1 MHTNA
6 RPGEAP
12 AAPAVAPAGAPRS
25 GGEPT
30 NPLRDDPTL
39 RARLAH
45 ELRQIVGGA
54 HVIDAPEEL
63 LAYEYDAT
71 IDRARPDLV
80 ALPASTEEVAAVLR
94 ACAAAGVPVVPR
106 GSGTGLAG
114 GALAVIG
121 GVVVATARMTRIR
134 ELDAE
139 ERLAV
144 VEPGVINLALQEA
157 AAAHGLRY
165 APDPSSQRICS
176 IGGNVGTNA
185 GGPHTLAHGS
195 TVNHVL
201 GVELVLPDGRVTWL
215 DGRQLDAPGIDL
227 RALVVGSEGT
237 LGIVTAACVRLL
249 PQPEA
254 VRTMLAVFD
263 TVERASEAVSAI
275 VGRGV
280 IPVALEMLDA
290 EIIRAVESQA
300 SLGYPLDA
308 GAVLL
313 VEVEGLAEQVEEDAT
328 AVLDALEGAGA
339 REVRTA
345 REEAERE
352 RLWEGRKAGI
362 GALGALSP
370 NFYLHDGVVPRTKLP
385 EVMRGVLALSER
397 YGFRCANI
405 FHAGDGNLH
414 PNIMFDELEPGASA
428 RVLEL
433 GGEILRLCVDVGGSI
448 TGEHGVGLEKRSYIE
463 WIFDPPDL
471 DAMAGVRAAFDPVAG
486 EAWRFNPC
494 KVLPVSHGC
503 AQGHAAEAGAALR
516 LAQAPGIY
524 L

>member
-1 MHTNA
+1 MPTNA
-6 RPGEAP
+6 TATRDD
-12 AAPAVAPAGAPRS
+12 GATS
-25 GGEPT
+25 ADGEPP
-30 NPLRDDPTL
+30 NPLRTDPEL
-39 RARLAH
+39 RAALAR
-45 ELRQIVGGA
+45 ELRAIVGRG

-63 LAYEYDAT
+63 LVYEYDAT

-80 ALPASTEEVAAVLR
+80 VLPATTEEAAAALG
-94 ACAAAGVPVVPR
+94 ACARARVPVVPR
-106 GSGTGLAG
+106 GSGTGFAG
-114 GALAVIG
+114 GALPVNG

-134 ELDAE
+134 ELDPE
-139 ERLAV
+139 ERIAV
-144 VEPGVINLALQEA
+144 VEPGVINLALQQA
-157 AAAHGLRY
+157 AAEHGLRY
-165 APDPSSQRICS
+165 APDPSSQRICT
-176 IGGNVGTNA
+176 IGGNVATNA

-215 DGRQLDAPGIDL
+215 GGRQLDAPGVDL

-237 LGIVTAACVRLL
+237 LGLVTAICVRLL

-263 TVERASEAVSAI
+263 TVEAASEAVSAI
-275 VGRGV
+275 VERGV

-290 EIIRAVESQA
+290 ETIRAVESQA
-300 SLGYPLDA
+300 RLGYPLDA

-313 VEVEGLAEQVEEDAT
+313 AEVEGLAEQVEEDAT
-328 AVLDALEGAGA
+328 TVIAALKESGA
-339 REVRTA
+339 RTVHSA
-345 REEAERE
+345 DEEAERE

-362 GALGALSP
+362 GALGAISP
-370 NFYLHDGVVPRTKLP
+370 NFYLLDGVVPRTKLP
-385 EVMRGVLALSER
+385 AVMREVMALSEK

-414 PNIMFDELEPGASA
+414 PNIMFDELEPGSSS

-433 GGEILRLCVDVGGSI
+433 GGEILRLCVEAGGSI
-448 TGEHGVGLEKRSYIE
+448 TGEHGIGLEKRSYMD
-463 WIFDPPDL
+463 WIFEPSDL
-471 DAMAGVRAAFDPVAG
+471 DAMTRVRDAFG
-486 EAWRFNPC
+486 GSGRFNPC

-503 AQGHAAEAGAALR
+503 AQGHAAEGGRPAVH
-516 LAQAPGIY
+516 LAQAPGVY

>member
-1 MHTNA
+1 MHD
-6 RPGEAP
+6 
-12 AAPAVAPAGAPRS
+12 S
-25 GGEPT
+25 EPT
-30 NPLRDDPTL
+30 NPLRDDPNL
-39 RARLAH
+39 RARLAR
-45 ELRQIVGGA
+45 ELRAIVGA
-54 HVIDAPEEL
+54 THVLDTPDEL

-80 ALPASTEEVAAVLR
+80 VMPASTEEVAAVLR
-94 ACAAAGVPVVPR
+94 ACTVADVPVVPR

-121 GVVVATARMTRIR
+121 GVVVVMTRMTRIR
-134 ELDAE
+134 ELDAL
-139 ERLAV
+139 ERLAI
-144 VEPGVINLALQEA
+144 VEPGTINLTLQEA

-165 APDPSSQRICS
+165 APDPSSERICS

-201 GVELVLPDGRVTWL
+201 GLELVLPDGRVTWL
-215 DGRQLDAPGIDL
+215 GGRQLDTPGIDL
-227 RALVVGSEGT
+227 RALIVGSEGT

-249 PQPEA
+249 PLPEA

-263 TVERASEAVSAI
+263 TVELASEAVSAI

-300 SLGYPLDA
+300 RLGYPLDA

-313 VEVEGLAEQVEEDAT
+313 VEVEGLVEQVEEDAAT
-328 AVLDALEGAGA
+328 VLAELKSAGA
-339 REVRTA
+339 REVHTA
-345 REEAERE
+345 DEEAERE

-362 GALGALSP
+362 GALGAISP
-370 NFYLHDGVVPRTKLP
+370 NFYLLDGVVPRTKLP
-385 EVMRGVLALSER
+385 AVMREVLALSER

-414 PNIMFDELEPGASA
+414 PNIMFDELEPGAST

-433 GGEILRLCVDVGGSI
+433 GGEILRLCVDAGGSI

-463 WIFDPPDL
+463 WIFAPPDL
-471 DAMAGVRAAFDPVAG
+471 EAMVRIRDAFGGAG
-486 EAWRFNPC
+486 RFNPC
-494 KVLPVSHGC
+494 KLLPVSHGC
-503 AQGHAAEAGAALR
+503 AQGHAAEAGNALR
-516 LAQAPGIY
+516 LAQAPDTY

>member
-1 MHTNA
+1 MHVNA
-6 RPGEAP
+6 PTAALAEAASPGN
-12 AAPAVAPAGAPRS
+12 
-25 GGEPT
+25 EPS
-30 NPLRDDPTL
+30 NPLRTDPAL
-39 RARLAH
+39 RAALAR
-45 ELRQIVGGA
+45 ELRAIVGIPN
-54 HVIDAPEEL
+54 VIDAPEEL
-63 LAYEYDAT
+63 LVYEYDAT
-71 IDRARPDLV
+71 IERARPDLV
-80 ALPASTEEVAAVLR
+80 VLPASTDEAAATLA
-94 ACAAAGVPVVPR
+94 ACARVGVPVVPR
-106 GSGTGLAG
+106 GSGTGFAG
-114 GALAVIG
+114 GALPVAG

-139 ERLAV
+139 ERIAV
-144 VEPGVINLALQEA
+144 VEPGVINLALQQA
-157 AAAHGLRY
+157 AARHGLRY
-165 APDPSSQRICS
+165 APDPSSQRICT

-201 GVELVLPDGRVTWL
+201 AVEFVLPDGRVTWL
-215 DGRQLDAPGIDL
+215 GGRQLDAPGVDL

-237 LGIVTAACVRLL
+237 LGLVTAICVRLL
-249 PQPEA
+249 PLPEA

-263 TVERASEAVSAI
+263 TVEGASGAVSAI
-275 VGRGV
+275 VERGV

-290 EIIRAVESQA
+290 ETIRAVESQA
-300 SLGYPLDA
+300 RLGYPLDA

-313 VEVEGLAEQVEEDAT
+313 AEVEGLAEQVEEDAAT
-328 AVLDALEGAGA
+328 VLAALTESGA
-339 REVRTA
+339 RTVRSA
-345 REEAERE
+345 DEEAERE

-362 GALGALSP
+362 GALGAISP
-370 NFYLHDGVVPRTKLP
+370 NFYLLDGVVPRTKLP
-385 EVMRGVLALSER
+385 AVMREVMALSEA

-414 PNIMFDELEPGASA
+414 PNIMFDELEPGSSS

-433 GGEILRLCVDVGGSI
+433 GGEILRLCVEAGGSI

-471 DAMAGVRAAFDPVAG
+471 DAMTRVRDAFG
-486 EAWRFNPC
+486 GSGRFNPC

-503 AQGHAAEAGAALR
+503 AQGHAAEAGQAALR
-516 LAQAPGIY
+516 LARAPGVY

>member
-1 MHTNA
+1 
-6 RPGEAP
+6 
-12 AAPAVAPAGAPRS
+12 VS
-25 GGEPT
+25 GGEPA
-30 NPLRDDPTL
+30 NPLRDDPAL
-39 RARLAH
+39 RARLAR
-45 ELRQIVGGA
+45 ELRQIVGAA

-71 IDRARPDLV
+71 IDRAQPDLV
-80 ALPASTEEVAAVLR
+80 VLPASTEEVAAVLR
-94 ACAAAGVPVVPR
+94 ACAAAGAPVVPR

-134 ELDAE
+134 ELDVE

-157 AAAHGLRY
+157 AAEHGLRY

-176 IGGNVGTNA
+176 IGGNVATNA

-215 DGRQLDAPGIDL
+215 GGRQLDAPGIDL

-263 TVERASEAVSAI
+263 TVEGASEAVSAI

-313 VEVEGLAEQVEEDAT
+313 VEVEGLAEQVEEDAAT
-328 AVLDALEGAGA
+328 VLAALEGAA

-345 REEAERE
+345 HEEAERE

-362 GALGALSP
+362 GALGAISP
-370 NFYLHDGVVPRTKLP
+370 NFYLLDGVVPRTKLP
-385 EVMRGVLALSER
+385 AVMRQVLALSER

-414 PNIMFDELEPGASA
+414 PNIMFDELEPGAAA

-433 GGEILRLCVDVGGSI
+433 GGEILRVCVDAGGSI
-448 TGEHGVGLEKRSYIE
+448 TGEHGIGLEKRSYVE

-471 DAMAGVRAAFDPVAG
+471 DAMTRVRDAFASGPGGAV
-486 EAWRFNPC
+486 RFNPC
-494 KVLPVSHGC
+494 KLLPVAHGC
-503 AQGHAAEAGAALR
+503 AQGHAGD
-516 LAQAPGIY
+516 APRPRGVYI
-524 L
+524 

>member
-6 RPGEAP
+6 PPGEAP
-12 AAPAVAPAGAPRS
+12 ATPASAPTG
-25 GGEPT
+25 GGEPS
-30 NPLRDDPTL
+30 NPLRDDPAL
-39 RARLAH
+39 CARLAR
-45 ELRQIVGGA
+45 ELRQIVGAA
-54 HVIDAPEEL
+54 HLVDAPEEL

-71 IDRARPDLV
+71 IDRAQPDLV
-80 ALPASTEEVAAVLR
+80 VLPASTEEVAAVLR
-94 ACAAAGVPVVPR
+94 ACAAAGAPVVPR

-121 GVVVATARMTRIR
+121 GVVVATVRMTRIR

-144 VEPGVINLALQEA
+144 VEPGVINLTLQEA
-157 AAAHGLRY
+157 AAEHGLRY

-176 IGGNVGTNA
+176 IGGNIATNA

-215 DGRQLDAPGIDL
+215 GGRQLDAPGIDL

-263 TVERASEAVSAI
+263 TVEGASEAVSAI

-290 EIIRAVESQA
+290 EIIRAVESQV

-313 VEVEGLAEQVEEDAT
+313 VEVEGLAEQVEEDAA
-328 AVLDALEGAGA
+328 AVLAALEGAGT

-345 REEAERE
+345 HEEAERE

-362 GALGALSP
+362 GALSP
-370 NFYLHDGVVPRTKLP
+370 NFYLLDGVVPRTKLP
-385 EVMRGVLALSER
+385 TVMRQVLALSER

-433 GGEILRLCVDVGGSI
+433 GGEILRVCVDAGGSI
-448 TGEHGVGLEKRSYIE
+448 TGEHGIGLEKRSYVE
-463 WIFDPPDL
+463 WIFDPSDL
-471 DAMAGVRAAFDPVAG
+471 DAMRRVRDAFDASSGGNV
-486 EAWRFNPC
+486 RFNPC
-494 KVLPVSHGC
+494 KLLPVAHGC
-503 AQGHAAEAGAALR
+503 AQGHAGEASDTGS
-516 LAQAPGIY
+516 AQAPGIY